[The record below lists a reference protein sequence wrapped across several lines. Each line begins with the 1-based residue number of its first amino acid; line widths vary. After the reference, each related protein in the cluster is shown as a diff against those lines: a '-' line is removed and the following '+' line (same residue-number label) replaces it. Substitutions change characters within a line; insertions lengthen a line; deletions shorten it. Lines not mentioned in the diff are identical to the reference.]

1 MNMQLSRVSA
11 FARENGFTE
20 PQVRWWIFQAST
32 NGLAE
37 AGALVRIGRAVFIR
51 ADKFAEWIEAQQA
64 KAA

>member
-32 NGLAE
+32 NAFINTGDGL
-37 AGALVRIGRAVFIR
+37 RIGRAVFIR